1 MLTLKKRQFKKRHVV
16 QIIFFIIVAIIA
28 VNHSLVESGQ
38 GISWLSS
45 ASLHAICPFGGV
57 VTLYQLF
64 TLGTFVQKIHSS
76 AVILMG
82 IILLMTLLFGPVFC
96 GYICPLGSFQ
106 EAIGRLGKRLFK
118 KRYNHFVPQKID
130 KVLRFLRYI
139 ILARV
144 VYITAMS
151 GYLVF
156 ADIDPYNALF
166 SFWTSD
172 VSKLSIVVLL
182 AIVVLSL
189 FVERPWCK
197 YACPYGA
204 LLGLFN
210 RVSFFKL
217 KRRETSCIQCKKCD
231 DGCPMNIDI
240 SSKTT
245 VNDLWC
251 IKCMACT
258 SGANCPVSETV
269 TIEPVIWKGA
279 K

>member
-1 MLTLKKRQFKKRHVV
+1 MLTQKKRHLKKRHVIQV
-16 QIIFFIIVAIIA
+16 VFFVVVAVIA
-28 VNHSLVESGQ
+28 VNHSLVESGL
-38 GISWLSS
+38 GVSWLSS

-82 IILLMTLLFGPVFC
+82 IILLMALLFGPVFC

-106 EAIGRLGKRLFK
+106 EAIGKMGKRLFK
-118 KRYNHFVPQKID
+118 KCYNHFVPKNID
-130 KVLRFLRYI
+130 KGLKLLRYV

-144 VYITAMS
+144 VYVTAMS

-172 VSKLSIVVLL
+172 VSILSIIVLL
-182 AIVVLSL
+182 TIIVLSL

-204 LLGLFN
+204 VLGLFN

-217 KRRETSCIQCKKCD
+217 KRNEASCIQCKKCD
-231 DGCPMNIDI
+231 QGCPMNIDI
-240 SSKTT
+240 SSQST
-245 VNDLWC
+245 VRDLSC

-258 SGANCPVSETV
+258 SESDCPVAETV
-269 TIEPVIWKGA
+269 TIAPVIWKGA